1 MAPSKGRWVMKNP
14 NDAALGRLARGHKKK
29 YSAAE
34 LARRT
39 ARIKAAGA
47 KRWPKTTKQKL

>member
-1 MAPSKGRWVMKNP
+1 MKNP